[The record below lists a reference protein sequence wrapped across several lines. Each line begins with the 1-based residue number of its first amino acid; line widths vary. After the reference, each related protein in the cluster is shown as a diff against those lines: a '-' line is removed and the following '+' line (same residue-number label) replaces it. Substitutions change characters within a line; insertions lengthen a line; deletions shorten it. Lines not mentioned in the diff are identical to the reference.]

1 MTYVDTDVSISSD
14 GVPSY
19 VLSLPLYAGASG
31 YPRLQEAYQ
40 KAFFYFRQ
48 SVPEI
53 MFLTF
58 LLLSAVC
65 LGLVV
70 LYESRKGSSTGLHK
84 RAENSRPT
92 LALGGT
98 GLRFGYE
105 FGCIAALQDTV
116 NLRDVCVTTVSGSI
130 FAGFLVA
137 APQLDAGK
145 MIKALLNVRDH
156 VMSPGS
162 KGCYFM
168 DVDQTVDLILE
179 ELHGTGGLTDSI
191 LRSIASS
198 DQLRIGIT
206 SFCPWPTT
214 RCVHCPDNFEDLHRV
229 MAAAICIPPFFNR
242 FARFEGHFAA
252 DAAFSS
258 WFAIPDGCRFE
269 EVVKLTPFFVPWA
282 RYRSVFAST
291 PHDLCECVYPFGLDR
306 QLESFREGYARTKE
320 QLADPTRWQSDLA
333 MKRHPIDMME
343 ERIASI
349 RHVVES
355 S

>member
-1 MTYVDTDVSISSD
+1 MTYMDTDVSVPSD

-19 VLSLPLYAGASG
+19 VLSLPLYTGASG

-48 SVPEI
+48 SAPEI

-58 LLLSAVC
+58 LLVSAVC

-70 LYESRKGSSTGLHK
+70 LYESRKGSSTGLHE
-84 RAENSRPT
+84 RAQNSRPT

-130 FAGFLVA
+130 FAGFLVV

-145 MIKALLNVRDH
+145 MIKAH
-156 VMSPGS
+156 
-162 KGCYFM
+162 
-168 DVDQTVDLILE
+168 
-179 ELHGTGGLTDSI
+179 
-191 LRSIASS
+191 
-198 DQLRIGIT
+198 
-206 SFCPWPTT
+206 
-214 RCVHCPDNFEDLHRV
+214 NFEDLHRV

-306 QLESFREGYARTKE
+306 QLESFREGYARTKK
-320 QLADPTRWQSDLA
+320 QLADPSGWQSDLA
-333 MKRHPIDMME
+333 VKKHPIDRMDG
-343 ERIASI
+343 RIASI
-349 RHVVES
+349 WHVVES

>member
-1 MTYVDTDVSISSD
+1 MTYMDTDVSVPSD

-58 LLLSAVC
+58 LLVSAVM
-65 LGLVV
+65 
-70 LYESRKGSSTGLHK
+70 
-84 RAENSRPT
+84 RAQNSRPT

-145 MIKALLNVRDH
+145 MIKG
-156 VMSPGS
+156 SPGS

-168 DVDQTVDLILE
+168 DVDQTVDLILK
-179 ELHGTGGLTDSI
+179 ELHGTGGLTDAI

-320 QLADPTRWQSDLA
+320 QLADPSRWQSDLA